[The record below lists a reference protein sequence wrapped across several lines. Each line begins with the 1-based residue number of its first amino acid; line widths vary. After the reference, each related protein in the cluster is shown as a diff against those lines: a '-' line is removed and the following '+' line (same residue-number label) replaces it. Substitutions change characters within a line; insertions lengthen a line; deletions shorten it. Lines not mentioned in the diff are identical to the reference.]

1 MFGRLPP
8 CASRVRAG
16 ALFGALGARSCGSG
30 GAERRESVP
39 ADPGAGLARR
49 DLREWTLRVS
59 PFGRLRARLPCH
71 LSVRPLDPLA
81 HPDSDRVLVAVCG
94 VGSGT
99 RGLDSLQ
106 VKYDAARQEMAILSD
121 DIDPEASVEVNAPV
135 KFGK

>member
-16 ALFGALGARSCGSG
+16 ALFGTLGARTCGSS
-30 GAERRESVP
+30 GAGRRGSAP
-39 ADPGAGLARR
+39 DDTGAGLARGA
-49 DLREWTLRVS
+49 LREWTLQVS

-71 LSVRPLDPLA
+71 LAVRPLDPLA
-81 HPDSDRVLVAVCG
+81 HPDGDRVRVTVCG
-94 VGSGT
+94 VGRGA

-121 DIDPEASVEVNAPV
+121 DIDPQASVEVNAPV